1 MLPEEAAAIDK
12 GVKMKKLLANPEFKS
27 LILEEYIQNQALD
40 VGTAF
45 SGDEADVDTLK
56 AISGLNVFI
65 QGILGDAERV
75 RV

>member
-1 MLPEEAAAIDK
+1 MLPEEATVADK
-12 GVKMKKLLANPEFKS
+12 GLKMKKLLANPEFRE

-45 SGDEADVDTLK
+45 DGDEADIDTLK
-56 AISGLNVFI
+56 AISSLNSFI
-65 QGILGDAERV
+65 QGILGDAERI